1 MSAGLLVCRGQDG
14 DSDDDNND
22 GGDDDGDNDD
32 DADDVDIIMTMMTV
46 MMSVMG
52 FSPSSAGL
60 EVCLGQ
66 NPRGARYSHHI
77 FCYTLD
83 V

>member
-1 MSAGLLVCRGQDG
+1 MNRLINVTIMIKAMI
-14 DSDDDNND
+14 DN
-22 GGDDDGDNDD
+22 GDNDD
-32 DADDVDIIMTMMTV
+32 DDDDVDIIMTMMTV